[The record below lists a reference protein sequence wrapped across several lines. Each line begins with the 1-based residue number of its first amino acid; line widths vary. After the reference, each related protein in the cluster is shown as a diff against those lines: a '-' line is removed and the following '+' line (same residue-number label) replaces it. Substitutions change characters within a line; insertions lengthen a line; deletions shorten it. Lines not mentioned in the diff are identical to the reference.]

1 MGGWLVDIKAWLQQ
15 GHLWNWL
22 CRAWCGRLTQGVRR
36 NKDDET
42 KSSIIIIIIITTFLF
57 PVYPWNIMEASSL
70 ESIPCTKGDQNH
82 SRPTSLKIIINYKSM
97 QTCRFFNI
105 SPSLQPLLGLETIS
119 LSVSQLGATKS
130 QPICWFGITT
140 PASPT
145 PSWKMV
151 YPTNK
156 NLTPKMAIFIIFRRN
171 HLFSKASFWGIHVRF
186 QGCST

>member
-42 KSSIIIIIIITTFLF
+42 KSSIIIIITTFFF

-119 LSVSQLGATKS
+119 LSVLQLGATKS

-156 NLTPKMAIFIIFRRN
+156 NLTPKMAIYIHHIQKESPFFQSII
-171 HLFSKASFWGIHVRF
+171 LGYS
-186 QGCST
+186 CSISGM